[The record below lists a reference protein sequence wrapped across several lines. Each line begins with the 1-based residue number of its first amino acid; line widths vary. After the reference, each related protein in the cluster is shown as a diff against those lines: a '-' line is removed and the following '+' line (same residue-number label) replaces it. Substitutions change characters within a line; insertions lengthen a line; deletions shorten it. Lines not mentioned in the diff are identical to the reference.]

1 MFQYFPQSVEMGLS
15 TISNPVSF
23 ADFKG
28 YQSNFG
34 TEVELTSVLEAAIDQ
49 GQEFVWSLYAYRSVS
64 KAIPEVVIE
73 TPEGAKPEDEAE
85 IALRRSEI
93 NRKIVDILRGGMA
106 QMKEVKTY
114 VTSVVG
120 IFHRCVSHLAQSTSA
135 ESAAAEGLYLLLIRL
150 LDLLVK
156 LDNLKDM
163 KASVLN
169 DFARYKRALGAKM
182 SSENVEEV
190 TLLQS
195 FLSSFDVKKS
205 KNFIF
210 STLRDEVKRVRG
222 HEDVLQEVLDHCL
235 QYLDHKLYMHAEE
248 KFRLIRVMPYLLLLL
263 DGNDDEPKSYNVFTG
278 KKYKSLP
285 QVQKYIKHNPVV
297 PVCGDM
303 SLTLGHV
310 LELTRHFER
319 DTMASAWGTSASH
332 SESSANIRSPNP
344 GDNKIAADHSLLTH
358 WKAIR
363 QCHTEMTVRLAA
375 SLNRL
380 QVYPFE
386 KLMSNVS
393 IEQAADAYEVTLNAL
408 RAIADWNTKLFQM
421 ISWKYAHP
429 CSLHQLAELGIA
441 NTTGEGLE
449 YEQVIRYNLGKEEI
463 YVIVDV
469 VSLIKSLSSQ
479 LSAAETTLAP
489 LIRYHIHHSI
499 QQLVQGDLLPIL
511 HRVDKRNKSN
521 QLSVLLAIRHLAA
534 DWTNKTDPGENYKA
548 YSRKQ
553 GSVIAVHNPR
563 VVSTTHTQLHL
574 LRMFIYSVYDD
585 SSAMRQRNGL
595 LGKADLEKEDIKM
608 FETFYVNSYFYPY
621 MLSLSDSIR
630 NVSDVSDLWYKEF
643 YLELTKCIQFPIE
656 MSIPWILTEQII
668 VSNRSGDVSIP
679 IVENVLFT
687 LDIYNDAAYKALYIL
702 CQQYLY
708 DEIEAEANL
717 VLDQIIFLLS
727 DELYLYTKET
737 VSSNLID
744 QPLRKKLEEIK
755 GEIHLQVTKRRLFLP
770 ASQRNVQ
777 LLGRSIN
784 LNFLIGQHVNGK
796 FQKDLEVALK
806 KFESADVRGLPEL
819 VTMLQILRNTHNVL
833 SSIIELD
840 PFDSILGE
848 IDESVSPTSHN
859 GRIFTHISRSI
870 CYDLIPNFC
879 YNMYTQRFVKAP
891 FPLRP
896 LEYEKAPKT
905 AAVHALFGV
914 HEFKAHEMSLRLSKN
929 FFGKVHM
936 ESMFQLAGY
945 CDIAQL
951 INYLLECLKVK
962 LDDIVAYMEALR
974 GGIPPC
980 KMPQYKYKTGGV
992 YGYFVG

>member
-1 MFQYFPQSVEMGLS
+1 
-15 TISNPVSF
+15 
-23 ADFKG
+23 
-28 YQSNFG
+28 
-34 TEVELTSVLEAAIDQ
+34 LEAAIDQ

-85 IALRRSEI
+85 IAVRRGEI

-106 QMKEVKTY
+106 QMKELKSY
-114 VTSVVG
+114 VTNVVG

-182 SSENVEEV
+182 SPENVEEV

-222 HEDVLQEVLDHCL
+222 HEEVLGEVLDHCL
-235 QYLDHKLYMHAEE
+235 HYLDKGLYMYGEE
-248 KFRLIRVMPYLLLLL
+248 KFRLIRVLPYCLLLM
-263 DGNDDEPKSYNVFTG
+263 DGNDDEPKSYNVFTA
-278 KKYKSLP
+278 KKYKSLSA
-285 QVQKYIKHNPVV
+285 VQKYIKQNPVV

-303 SLTLGHV
+303 SLTLSHV
-310 LELTRHFER
+310 LELTRHFDR
-319 DTMASAWGTSASH
+319 DTMGPSWGMASNSAETTGGSNTSKSGNL
-332 SESSANIRSPNP
+332 SSA
-344 GDNKIAADHSLLTH
+344 DQKIATDHSLLTH
-358 WKAIR
+358 WRAIR
-363 QCHTEMTVRLAA
+363 QTHTEMTVRLSAT
-375 SLNRL
+375 LNRL
-380 QVYPFE
+380 RVYPFD
-386 KLMSNVS
+386 KIYSQVS
-393 IEQAADAYEVTLNAL
+393 IDVAKDAYEVSLAAM
-408 RAIADWNTKLFQM
+408 RAIADWTTRLFEM

-429 CSLHQLAELGIA
+429 VALKYLEGLGIA
-441 NTTGEGLE
+441 TATGEGLE
-449 YEQVIRYNLGKEEI
+449 YEQVIRYNLSKEEI
-463 YVIVDV
+463 CVIVDV

-479 LSAAETTLAP
+479 LSAAESILAP
-489 LIRYHIHHSI
+489 LIRFHIHHNI
-499 QQLVQGDLLPIL
+499 QQLVQGDLVPIL
-511 HRVDKRNKSN
+511 HRVDKRNKSS
-521 QLSVLLAIRHLAA
+521 QLSILVASRGLAA
-534 DWTNKTDPGENYKA
+534 DWAGKQDPGEDYKQ

-553 GSVIAVHNPR
+553 GAVTAVHSPR
-563 VVSTTHTQLHL
+563 VVSATHTQLHL
-574 LRMFIYSVYDD
+574 LRMYIYSVYDD
-585 SSAMRQRNGL
+585 SSSMRQRNGL
-595 LGKADLEKEDIKM
+595 LGRADLEKDDVKM
-608 FETFYVNSYFYPY
+608 METFYLNSYFYPY
-621 MLSLSDSIR
+621 MLAFADTLRCASDL
-630 NVSDVSDLWYKEF
+630 SDLWYKEF

-668 VSNRSGDVSIP
+668 VSKSGDPSIP
-679 IVENVLFT
+679 IVENALYAI
-687 LDIYNDAAYKALYIL
+687 DIYNDAAHKALNVL

-727 DELYLYTKET
+727 DELYMYTKET
-737 VSSNLID
+737 VSSALID

-755 GEIHLQVTKRRLFLP
+755 GEARLQVAKRRLQLP
-770 ASQRNVQ
+770 VSQRNVQ

-784 LNFLIGQHVNGK
+784 LNFLIGQHINGK
-796 FQKDLEVALK
+796 FMKDLEIVLK

-819 VTMLQILRNTHNVL
+819 VTMLQILRGTHNSL
-833 SSIIELD
+833 NPLIELD
-840 PFDSILGE
+840 SFDAMLSE
-848 IDESVSPTSHN
+848 VDESVSPTAHN

-879 YNMYTQRFVKAP
+879 YNIYTHRFVKAP
-891 FPLRP
+891 FPLK
-896 LEYEKAPKT
+896 LIEYEKAPKT
-905 AAVHALFGV
+905 SAVHALFGE
-914 HEFKAHEMSLRLSKN
+914 HEFKAHDLALKLSKN

-936 ESMFQLAGY
+936 EAMFQLAGY
-945 CDIAQL
+945 CDIAL
-951 INYLLECLKVK
+951 LTNYLLEYMKLK

-980 KMPQYKYKTGGV
+980 KTPQYKYKTGGA
-992 YGYFVG
+992 YGYFVGT